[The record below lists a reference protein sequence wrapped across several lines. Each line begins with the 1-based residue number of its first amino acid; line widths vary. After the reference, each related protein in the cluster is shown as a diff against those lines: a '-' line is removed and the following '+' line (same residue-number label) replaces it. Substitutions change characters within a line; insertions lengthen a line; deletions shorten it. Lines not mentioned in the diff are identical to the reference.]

1 MGHPDVEYGCTPH
14 LDAGNET
21 AGVFGVPHTKPAPD
35 ASVTDWDTLTRRRP
49 AGVWSGLANYPAH
62 GDEP

>member
-1 MGHPDVEYGCTPH
+1 MGVPH